1 MEIEIGGNRA
11 YMIQKDEKVSILMN
25 KDNKQF
31 FLSGTISEEEAIKI
45 MESIKQFFFFDI
57 IRD

>member
-45 MESIKQFFFFDI
+45 MESIK
-57 IRD
+57 